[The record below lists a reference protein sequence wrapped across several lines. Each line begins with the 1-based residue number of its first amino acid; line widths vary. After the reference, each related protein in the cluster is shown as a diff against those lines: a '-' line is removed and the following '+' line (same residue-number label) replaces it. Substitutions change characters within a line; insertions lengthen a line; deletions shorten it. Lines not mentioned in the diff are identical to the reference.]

1 MATIPRTAPCRHRL
15 TVSDFHRMGEAG
27 IFAAGDRVEL
37 IDGEIIDMSPI
48 GALHAAIVDRLARHL
63 GRSVGESVVVRC
75 QNPIRLDD
83 VSEPEP
89 DIALLR
95 PRADGYMSAHPGP
108 EDVLV
113 VIEVADTSLAYD
125 LGVKVPL
132 YARHGI
138 PKAWVIDAATRQTRV
153 FREPS
158 VVGYARESLVGPE
171 GPLQSA
177 LLTDDTGAAVSFA
190 LAGILPPQ
198 P

>member
-27 IFAAGDRVEL
+27 IFATGDRVEL
-37 IDGEIIDMSPI
+37 IDGEVIDMSPI
-48 GALHAAIVDRLARHL
+48 GALHAAIVALLTAFL
-63 GRSVGESVVVRC
+63 CRSVGSGVIVWC

-83 VSEPEP
+83 SSEPEP

-138 PKAWVIDAATRQTRV
+138 PEAWVIDAATRQTRV

-158 VVGYARESLVGPE
+158 AEGYRRELLVGPE
-171 GPLQSA
+171 GPLESES
-177 LLTDDTGAAVSFA
+177 LTDDAGRAVSIT
-190 LAGILPPQ
+190 LSGLLPPQ

>member
-1 MATIPRTAPCRHRL
+1 MATIPLTAPRRHRL

-37 IDGEIIDMSPI
+37 IDGEVIDMSPI
-48 GALHAAIVDRLARHL
+48 GALHAAIVARLTAFL
-63 GRSVGESVVVRC
+63 CRSVGSGVIVWC
-75 QNPIRLDD
+75 QNPIRLDEA
-83 VSEPEP
+83 SEPEP

-138 PKAWVIDAATRQTRV
+138 PEAWVIDAATRQTRV

-158 VVGYARESLVGPE
+158 AEGYRRELLVGPE
-171 GPLQSA
+171 ETLASA
-177 LLTDDTGAAVSFA
+177 VLTDDAGAAVSVT
-190 LAGILPPQ
+190 LSHLLPPQ
-198 P
+198 R

>member
-1 MATIPRTAPCRHRL
+1 MATIPRTAPRRHRL

-27 IFAAGDRVEL
+27 IFATGDRVEL
-37 IDGEIIDMSPI
+37 IDGEVIDMSPI
-48 GALHAAIVDRLARHL
+48 GALHAAIVALLTAFL
-63 GRSVGESVVVRC
+63 CRSVGSGVIVWC

-83 VSEPEP
+83 SSEPEP

-125 LGVKVPL
+125 LGMKVPL

-138 PKAWVIDAATRQTRV
+138 PEAWVIDAATRQTRV

-158 VVGYARESLVGPE
+158 TEGYRRELLVGPE
-171 GPLQSA
+171 GPLESA
-177 LLTDDTGAAVSFA
+177 SLTDDAGRAVSIT
-190 LAGILPPQ
+190 LSGLLPPQ